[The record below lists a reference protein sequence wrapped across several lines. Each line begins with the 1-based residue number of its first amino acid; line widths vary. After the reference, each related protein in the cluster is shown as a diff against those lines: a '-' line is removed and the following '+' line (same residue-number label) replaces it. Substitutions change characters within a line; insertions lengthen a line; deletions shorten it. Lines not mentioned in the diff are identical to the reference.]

1 MKDLTFV
8 KYRSPKD
15 LKQLIVI
22 NLRDYF
28 GVVPKMLFQEEY
40 TPKQQIKFYQIDTV
54 TIERYPGK

>member
-28 GVVPKMLFQEEY
+28 GVVPGMLFQEEY